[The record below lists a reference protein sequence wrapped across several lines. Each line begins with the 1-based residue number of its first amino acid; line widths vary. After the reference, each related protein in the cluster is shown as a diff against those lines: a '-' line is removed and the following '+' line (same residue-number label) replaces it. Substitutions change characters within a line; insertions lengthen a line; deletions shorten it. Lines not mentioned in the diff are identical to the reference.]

1 MSVLESFYFQFA
13 ADASSLKKG
22 LAEAD
27 KSSADLEKNLQSADE
42 RASKLGV
49 NLDKLAMT
57 AGKALASLFALHEL
71 KKVTQET
78 ADHTY
83 AVAQQARAMNMN
95 VESLSAWQ
103 QAVKAS
109 GGTAEGA
116 TQSISG
122 LRDKFVEMSRYG
134 SMMGA
139 EAFAFQQLGIS
150 AQDMKDS
157 IQDPLIV
164 MGKLADQ
171 FGKLDR
177 TQALFL
183 GKKLGLDQGSI
194 NLLMQGRRSMEELIA
209 RQKEL
214 GVVTQ
219 AQADAA
225 TKFEIAEVK
234 AGMALETLKRELTS
248 DLLPAFTW
256 LIEKVEQA
264 TDFMRDHSGMMKTAA
279 TIVAIS
285 LAPALWGAATAAWAL
300 IAPMLIA
307 AAPFI
312 ALGAAILL
320 VADDIDTFI
329 KGGDS
334 MLGRI
339 VQKWPIMG
347 DIFRGI
353 GAAARTMQDML
364 LKVVDQVLH
373 PFQTFHDLIQAIFDM
388 IKSAP
393 SAVVKF
399 IAGVTGGNYG
409 KTGEPTAEKAAE
421 AAQKAITTPN
431 GSRGQEI
438 AQKLQAMG
446 WSPAQAAGMAGS
458 LVQESQGKADA
469 VNSKSGAYGVAQW
482 LGSRVK
488 DFKEFSGKDLKGS
501 TLDEQLKFMDYELRK
516 GKERA
521 AGLRLMSAETPE
533 MAAHIHRKYYER
545 PGEEEANDARRVS
558 YANEILRAQSHL
570 ASTQTPLNGMSSQA
584 IANSTTNNRGGNS
597 FAFQIGDIHTQATNA
612 QELSGGLDE
621 ILRSHYGSAANFLD
635 DGRLA

>member
-1 MSVLESFYFQFA
+1 
-13 ADASSLKKG
+13 
-22 LAEAD
+22 
-27 KSSADLEKNLQSADE
+27 
-42 RASKLGV
+42 
-49 NLDKLAMT
+49 
-57 AGKALASLFALHEL
+57 
-71 KKVTQET
+71 
-78 ADHTY
+78 
-83 AVAQQARAMNMN
+83 
-95 VESLSAWQ
+95 
-103 QAVKAS
+103 
-109 GGTAEGA
+109 
-116 TQSISG
+116 
-122 LRDKFVEMSRYG
+122 
-134 SMMGA
+134 
-139 EAFAFQQLGIS
+139 
-150 AQDMKDS
+150 
-157 IQDPLIV
+157 

-234 AGMALETLKRELTS
+234 AGMAIETLKRELVS
-248 DLLPAFTW
+248 ELLPAFTW

-279 TIVAIS
+279 TIVAIA
-285 LAPALWGAATAAWAL
+285 LTPALWGAATAAWAL
-300 IAPMLIA
+300 IAPILIA

-320 VADDIDTFI
+320 VADDIDTFM

-364 LKVVDQVLH
+364 LKVIDQVLH
-373 PFQTFHDLIQAIFDM
+373 PFQTFHDLIEAIFNM

-393 SAVVKF
+393 AGVMKF
-399 IAGVTGGNYG
+399 IASVTGGHYG
-409 KTGEPTAEKAAE
+409 ETGEPTAEKAAQ
-421 AAQKAITTPN
+421 AAQKALTTPN
-431 GSRGQEI
+431 ASRGQEI

-458 LVQESQGKADA
+458 LMQESQGKADA

-501 TLDEQLKFMDYELRK
+501 SLDDQLKFMDYELRK

-521 AGLRLMSAETPE
+521 AGLRLMASESPE
-533 MAAHIHRKYYER
+533 MAAHVHRKYYER
-545 PGEEEANDARRVS
+545 PGEEEANDVRRVS
-558 YANEILRAQSHL
+558 FANGIMAAQAQL
-570 ASTQTPLNGMSSQA
+570 AATQTPLNGMSSQA
-584 IANSTTNNRGGNS
+584 IASNTMNTRGGNS
-597 FAFQIGDIHTQATNA
+597 FAFQIGDINTQANSPEGIA
-612 QELSGGLDE
+612 DSLHRVLSG
-621 ILRSHYGSAANFLD
+621 HYNDAINNADNGMRA
-635 DGRLA
+635 